1 MPFAIVPE
9 LRPLVRILRA
19 YQKRRR
25 VIVQEFRAYRI
36 DEQDG
41 KIVAGFTTL
50 KIDDLTAGDVVIKVS
65 HSTINYKDALAA
77 TGAGKILRKFPLVG
91 GIDLAGSV
99 VSSEDERFDEGDPV
113 LVNGCGLSETCDGGY
128 AEYARV
134 NGDSVVPIPVGM
146 TAVDAMQIGT
156 AGYTAALAIHRMEQ
170 NNQAPEQGPIVV
182 TGATGGVG
190 SIAVDMLHARGYQ
203 VVAVTG
209 KAEQSDYL
217 KSIGA
222 HDILL
227 RDDIDFGKRP
237 LEKAQWGGGID
248 NLGGDYL
255 AWLTRTVNY
264 GGNIASIG
272 LAASH
277 ELKTTVIP
285 FILRAVCLLGI
296 NSVDTPRDLRLRV
309 WERIGDDLKPRHLD
323 IIGSRTIGLDELPD
337 AFQDYI
343 DGKVTG
349 RTVVEIG

>member
-1 MPFAIVPE
+1 M
-9 LRPLVRILRA
+9 
-19 YQKRRR
+19 KD
-25 VIVQEFRAYRI
+25 FRAYRI
-36 DEQDG
+36 DQQDG

-50 KIDDLTAGDVVIKVS
+50 GIDELSAGEVVIKVS

-77 TGAGKILRKFPLVG
+77 TGAGKILRQFPLVG
-91 GIDLAGSV
+91 GIDLAGTV
-99 VSSEDERFDEGDPV
+99 VSSGDDRFGEGDAV
-113 LVNGCGLSETCDGGY
+113 LVNGCGLGESRDGGY

-134 NGDSVVPIPVGM
+134 DAHAVVPIPAGM
-146 TAVDAMQIGT
+146 DAADAMRIGT

-170 NNQAPEQGPIVV
+170 NDQSPDDGPVVV

-190 SIAVDMLHARGYQ
+190 SIAVDMLAGRGYE

-222 HDILL
+222 SDIVF
-227 RDDIDFGKRP
+227 RDKIDFGKRP
-237 LEKAQWGGGID
+237 LEKAEWGGAID

-255 AWLTRTVNY
+255 AWLTRTVKY

-277 ELKTTVIP
+277 ELKTTVLP

-296 NSVDTPRDLRLRV
+296 NSVETPRKLRLAV
-309 WERIGDDLKPRHLD
+309 WDRIGTDLKPGHLD
-323 IIGSRTIGLDELPD
+323 VIGSRTISFDELPD
-337 AFQDYI
+337 AFQAFV

-349 RTVVEIG
+349 RTVVEISP